1 MPQIRL
7 ILVLLALLGWLGA
20 LVSQV
25 RAWVTSDDGAATT
38 WRGRRNRF
46 LLLSSIA
53 MNTAVLS
60 TVYLLVKKVRQW
72 RRT

>member
-1 MPQIRL
+1 MPRIRRV
-7 ILVLLALLGWLGA
+7 LVLLALLGWLGA

-25 RAWVTSDDGAATT
+25 RALVSNDEGAATT
-38 WRGRRNRF
+38 WRGRRNQF

-60 TVYLLVKKVRQW
+60 TVYLLVKKIRRW
-72 RRT
+72 RRA